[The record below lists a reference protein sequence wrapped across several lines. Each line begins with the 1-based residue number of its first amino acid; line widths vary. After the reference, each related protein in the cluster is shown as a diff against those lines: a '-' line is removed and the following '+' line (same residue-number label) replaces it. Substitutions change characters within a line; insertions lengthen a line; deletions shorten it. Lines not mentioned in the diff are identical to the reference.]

1 MFSLISLPINL
12 SGAIRAC
19 VVYQQLCFLHAMQD
33 EDKYTFQEWKMPS
46 LAKICGWLV
55 HEWKKVDIYRRIEDD
70 LKHNIH
76 FCVLCSTCFAWTLGW
91 HACVAAYKHSCIHIL
106 NSIIKGNSKHPPVLV
121 LKNLTSYCSNM
132 TLVYAASVPEY
143 CSYRKNTSSMELYCL
158 WTRSVSW

>member
-76 FCVLCSTCFAWTLGW
+76 FCVLCSTCFTWTLGW
-91 HACVAAYKHSCIHIL
+91 HACAAAYMQTQLHTHLELDNKRQLLSPA
-106 NSIIKGNSKHPPVLV
+106 STRTKKPYLV
-121 LKNLTSYCSNM
+121 LFQHDVSLCSFCSWILQLQEKHIKYGNLIMCS
-132 TLVYAASVPEY
+132 
-143 CSYRKNTSSMELYCL
+143 
-158 WTRSVSW
+158 

>member
-1 MFSLISLPINL
+1 MRGVSAVMFLARYARWRQIHLSRMKNALTCENL
-12 SGAIRAC
+12 WMVS
-19 VVYQQLCFLHAMQD
+19 
-33 EDKYTFQEWKMPS
+33 
-46 LAKICGWLV
+46 

-76 FCVLCSTCFAWTLGW
+76 FCVLCSTCFTWTLGW
-91 HACVAAYKHSCIHIL
+91 HACAAAYKHSCIHIL

-143 CSYRKNTSSMELYCL
+143 CSYRKNTSSMELY
-158 WTRSVSW
+158 SVFERVR